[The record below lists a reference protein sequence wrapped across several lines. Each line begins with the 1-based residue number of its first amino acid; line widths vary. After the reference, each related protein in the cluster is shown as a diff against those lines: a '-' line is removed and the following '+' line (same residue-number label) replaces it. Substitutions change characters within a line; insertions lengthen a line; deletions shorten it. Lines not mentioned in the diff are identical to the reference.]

1 MGLLEK
7 SPPLREGINMRSP
20 GLGVPPEATN
30 PVVQVIHRNEKDIR
44 RSCGTGQRGE
54 KPDRNRDE
62 NKTHWNSGCIQF
74 LASARKSILHAD
86 PASCHPLSPEKEP
99 MEVHQVHQKL
109 ISNPLSDLESQVH
122 RELDSLGLP
131 PPQGEV
137 AITAGSRGIDN
148 IVAITRAAGDWLR
161 KNGAIPFLT
170 PCMGSHNGATAEGQR
185 SMINSLGLTEEATGM
200 EIRSSMEVVQI
211 GEVGTGKVWMDRHCF
226 EASGVLVLNRIKL
239 HTCFSGPV
247 QSGLTKMMVVG
258 MGKIQSAETFHSAP
272 TPTMKDMLLE
282 MGECVIG
289 SGKIYAGL
297 GLLEDGLDRT
307 AEIHAVPPG
316 EILEREPA
324 LLEKHRSYFPS
335 LPVDDLNVLVVNEIG
350 KTFSGTGM
358 DTNVI
363 GYRGV
368 NGYED
373 LTRPRIQAIA
383 ALALSEASQG
393 NAIGVG
399 LADFITRR
407 LRNSIDEQKTFTN
420 VFTTGDMRRMA
431 IPCTL
436 TNEQEVIHRMSE
448 RYGEQR
454 WMFIPNTLHL
464 ETIFVSADLVG
475 ELRDNEKCEIIPG
488 TTLLDFDSTGRHR
501 LNFNR

>member
-1 MGLLEK
+1 MRLLEK

-62 NKTHWNSGCIQF
+62 NKTHWNSGCIRF
-74 LASARKSILHAD
+74 LALARKSILHAD

-297 GLLEDGLDRT
+297 GLLEDGFDRT

>member
-44 RSCGTGQRGE
+44 RSCGTGQRRE

-74 LASARKSILHAD
+74 LALARKSILHAD

-297 GLLEDGLDRT
+297 GLLEDGFDRT

-436 TNEQEVIHRMSE
+436 TNEQEVIHRMSCLL
-448 RYGEQR
+448 YTS
-454 WMFIPNTLHL
+454 P
-464 ETIFVSADLVG
+464 SP
-475 ELRDNEKCEIIPG
+475 RD
-488 TTLLDFDSTGRHR
+488 
-501 LNFNR
+501 

>member
-62 NKTHWNSGCIQF
+62 NKTHWNSGCIRF
-74 LASARKSILHAD
+74 LALARKSILHAD

-297 GLLEDGLDRT
+297 GLLEDGFDRT

>member
-44 RSCGTGQRGE
+44 RSYGTGQRRE

-464 ETIFVSADLVG
+464 ETIFVSADLVS
-475 ELRDNEKCEIIPG
+475 ELRDNAKCEIIPG

>member
-1 MGLLEK
+1 
-7 SPPLREGINMRSP
+7 
-20 GLGVPPEATN
+20 
-30 PVVQVIHRNEKDIR
+30 
-44 RSCGTGQRGE
+44 
-54 KPDRNRDE
+54 
-62 NKTHWNSGCIQF
+62 
-74 LASARKSILHAD
+74 
-86 PASCHPLSPEKEP
+86 

-464 ETIFVSADLVG
+464 ETIFVSADLVS
-475 ELRDNEKCEIIPG
+475 ELRDNAMCEIIPG